1 LPLEPRATRIA
12 DSLAGRGGTARGKPA
27 EGLSL
32 REAMRALKRAGIEFV
47 SGYRGGV
54 YHVATYAR
62 LLEQQWKERG
72 GKPEPRKSIRA

>member
-1 LPLEPRATRIA
+1 
-12 DSLAGRGGTARGKPA
+12 
-27 EGLSL
+27 
-32 REAMRALKRAGIEFV
+32 MRALKRAGIEFV